1 MLKELKES
9 GISILLVTHDLD
21 FAAAVSDECAMIFDG
36 QIISK
41 DEPHRF
47 FKGNRFYTTD
57 AGLIAGPWIENAVL
71 TSEITDVLLKAIK

>member
-1 MLKELKES
+1 
-9 GISILLVTHDLD
+9 
-21 FAAAVSDECAMIFDG
+21 MIFDG
-36 QIISK
+36 QIISN

-71 TSEITDVLLKAIK
+71 TGEITDVLLEKIK